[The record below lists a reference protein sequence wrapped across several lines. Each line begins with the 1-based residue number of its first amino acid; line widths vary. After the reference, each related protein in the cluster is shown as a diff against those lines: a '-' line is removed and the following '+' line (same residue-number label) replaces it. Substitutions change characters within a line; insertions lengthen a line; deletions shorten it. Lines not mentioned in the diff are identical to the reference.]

1 MQIALLLFALAA
13 MAMVPLVADPF
24 IVTVVSLFWM
34 YAYLGGAWNL
44 MFGYA
49 GQLSLGHALFFG
61 IGAYVGAILSDR
73 YGINAWAAIGCGAA
87 LSGLVSAVIAYLGF
101 RFSVRGHFFALL
113 TVAVAEFVRIVFE
126 NWNYVGGSAGYFL
139 QVHHGAS
146 PLVTLR
152 GDATFYYYVFFALGV
167 CGLLLSYVLTRS
179 SIGYYW
185 CAIREDEDA
194 ARALGVPAFR
204 MKILS
209 AVISAAMTSIGG
221 SFYAFFSGSLFPD
234 TTLGMRF
241 SIEIMIAPIIGGVG
255 TVIGPIV
262 GALFVVPVMEL
273 SNHLSQAS
281 GLFGLNTLIYGL
293 IILLTIRFLPGGVWP
308 AIWDR
313 FFSGANPK
321 NVVSTSRTAPSADP
335 AE

>member
-1 MQIALLLFALAA
+1 MQIALLLFILVA
-13 MAMVPLVADPF
+13 MAMLPLLADPF
-24 IVTVVSLFWM
+24 IVTIVSLFWM

-61 IGAYVGAILSDR
+61 VGAYAGAILSDR
-73 YGINAWAAIGCGAA
+73 YGINAWVAIGCGAA
-87 LSGLVSAVIAYLGF
+87 LSGLIGAVIAYLGF

-139 QVHHGAS
+139 QVSHGAS
-146 PLVTLR
+146 PLITLR
-152 GDATFYYYVFFALGV
+152 GDATFYYYVFFVLGV
-167 CGLLLSYVLTRS
+167 FGLLLSYVVTRS
-179 SIGYYW
+179 SVGYYW

-194 ARALGVPAFR
+194 ARAMGVPAFR
-204 MKILS
+204 MKVLS

-221 SFYAFFSGSLFPD
+221 SMYAFFSGSLFPD

-255 TVIGPIV
+255 TLIGPVV
-262 GALFVVPVMEL
+262 GAMFVIPAMEL
-273 SNHLSQAS
+273 SNHLSQIS
-281 GLFGLNTLIYGL
+281 GVFGLSTLLYGL
-293 IILLTIRFLPGGVWP
+293 IILVTIRFLPGGVWP

-313 FFSGANPK
+313 VFAAPGRK
-321 NVVSTSRTAPSADP
+321 DVVPAARTAPTADT